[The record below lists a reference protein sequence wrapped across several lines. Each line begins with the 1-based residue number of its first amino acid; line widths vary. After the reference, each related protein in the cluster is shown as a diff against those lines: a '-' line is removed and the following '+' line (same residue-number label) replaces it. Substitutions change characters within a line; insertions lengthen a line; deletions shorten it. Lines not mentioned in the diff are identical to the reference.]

1 MKYRKRPVIV
11 EATRWN
17 VPDENG
23 KVLLARDCK
32 DHPAVRPAS
41 YMEVSTLEGT
51 NGCSKQPPYWGWEV
65 LGIIDTL
72 EGKHLVC
79 PGDYIINGIKGE
91 FYLCKPDIFEMTYEP
106 VKNEV
111 EEDEVT
117 GKDKNI
123 RTIHP
128 IDTKNQLTL
137 SLLKFMSEVGKET
150 KKRGGNSQ

>member
-91 FYLCKPDIFEMTYEP
+91 FYPCKPDIFEMTYEK
-106 VKNEV
+106 V
-111 EEDEVT
+111 
-117 GKDKNI
+117 DK
-123 RTIHP
+123 
-128 IDTKNQLTL
+128 
-137 SLLKFMSEVGKET
+137 E
-150 KKRGGNSQ
+150 